1 MIASSLAQY
10 SDPSELARIL
20 SRKRHRRRGA
30 ASPSMKNAVSSA
42 VTAVAMLNVDK
53 G

>member
-1 MIASSLAQY
+1 MIASLEQY

-42 VTAVAMLNVDK
+42 VAAVAMLNVDN